1 MTDFEISPF
10 QKGVQTSIATEAEFK
25 PVRGDP
31 YRFEDGL
38 PGDRGL
44 DPLPHGIPRMGPR
57 RRGPADGRARGPA
70 VGGGREGPIPPES
83 QHLVK
88 FSNFH
93 KNQYFSKNSRNFI
106 KF

>member
-25 PVRGDP
+25 PVRGDR

-44 DPLPHGIPRMGPR
+44 DPLLHGIPRMGPR
-57 RRGPADGRARGPA
+57 RRGPAAGRARGPA
-70 VGGGREGPIPPES
+70 VGGGREGPKPPES

-88 FSNFH
+88 FRHFH
-93 KNQYFSKNSRNFI
+93 QTPIFRKIHKM
-106 KF
+106 

>member
-38 PGDRGL
+38 PGGRGL
-44 DPLPHGIPRMGPR
+44 DPLLHGIPRTGPR

-70 VGGGREGPIPPES
+70 VGGGRAGPSPSES
-83 QHLVK
+83 PHLVK

-93 KNQYFSKNSRNFI
+93 QKPIF
-106 KF
+106 

>member
-57 RRGPADGRARGPA
+57 RRSRAGARRRRRP
-70 VGGGREGPIPPES
+70 GGAKP
-83 QHLVK
+83 
-88 FSNFH
+88 
-93 KNQYFSKNSRNFI
+93 SRIITFNEI
-106 KF
+106 

>member
-38 PGDRGL
+38 PGGRGL
-44 DPLPHGIPRMGPR
+44 DPLLDGIPPTGPR
-57 RRGPADGRARGPA
+57 RWGPADGRARGPA
-70 VGGGREGPIPPES
+70 DGHMWAGGAKP
-83 QHLVK
+83 
-88 FSNFH
+88 
-93 KNQYFSKNSRNFI
+93 SKII
-106 KF
+106 KYSGIL

>member
-38 PGDRGL
+38 PGERDL
-44 DPLPHGIPRMGPR
+44 TPFRMGSREWGPA
-57 RRGPADGRARGPA
+57 PADGRARGPA
-70 VGGGREGPIPPES
+70 VGGGREGPGPPES

-88 FSNFH
+88 FINFH
-93 KNQYFSKNSRNFI
+93 KNEYFSKSH
-106 KF
+106 

>member
-38 PGDRGL
+38 PGGRGL
-44 DPLPHGIPRMGPR
+44 DPLLHGIPRMGPR

-70 VGGGREGPIPPES
+70 VGGGREGPNPPES

-93 KNQYFSKNSRNFI
+93 KHNNNLVKST
-106 KF
+106 KFH

>member
-38 PGDRGL
+38 PGGRGL
-44 DPLPHGIPRMGPR
+44 DPLLHGIPRTGPR
-57 RRGPADGRARGPA
+57 RRGPADGRALGPA
-70 VGGGREGPIPPES
+70 VGGGREGPSPPES
-83 QHLVK
+83 THLVIFSHFHQKTNILVK
-88 FSNFH
+88 FTKFH
-93 KNQYFSKNSRNFI
+93 
-106 KF
+106 